1 VWRRNYTDKELN
13 VRLVTDSHAPARF
26 RANGA
31 PSNMPTFA
39 AAFGCKDGDPMVR
52 PEPQRIAIW

>member
-1 VWRRNYTDKELN
+1 VWRRNFTDKELG

-31 PSNMPTFA
+31 PSNMPAFA
-39 AAFGCKDGDPMVR
+39 AAFSCKAGDPMVR
-52 PEPQRIAIW
+52 GEDQRIAIW